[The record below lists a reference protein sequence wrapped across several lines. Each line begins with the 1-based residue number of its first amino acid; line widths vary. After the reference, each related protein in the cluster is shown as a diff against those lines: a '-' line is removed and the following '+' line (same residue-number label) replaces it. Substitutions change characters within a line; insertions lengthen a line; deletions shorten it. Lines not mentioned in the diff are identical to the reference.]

1 MAESAFDPAG
11 IWRAFA
17 RAVQPDVEYWLAQ
30 LDAPEQAQSQRLM
43 ALLAANR
50 ETTFGRQY
58 GFASIA
64 SPDQFR
70 ERVPMQGAAGYLP
83 WLERASRD
91 AQPVLS
97 AQAPLFF
104 ERTSG
109 STSRQKLIPYT
120 PAFLREMQSAM
131 VVWLADMVRVCPGI
145 AQGRAYWSMSPALQ
159 PAGVAP
165 NGIRIGS
172 ASDLEYLG
180 GSSAAALAAT
190 LLVPPFSGNPATWRY
205 ETLRAIIA
213 DESLA
218 LLSVW
223 SPTFLGS
230 LLRPLFT
237 PEDPSC
243 ACELAAL
250 EADLPGPR
258 AAALRRA
265 LADGHCERLWPRLT
279 AISCWLDGPS
289 HGYAQALRARFP
301 QAQWLPK
308 GLFATEGVVSIP
320 FGEAP
325 DCTLAV
331 GSHYLEFLRDDGH
344 ICDVSALAPGDEA
357 QVLMTTGAGLYRYA
371 LGDRIRVTGMTAR
384 TPRVTFLGRAAAS
397 CDLVGEKLDESIVNE
412 ALAPARARGATACLV
427 PFQQAD
433 APHYVLLLAG
443 VEEHAVQALR
453 IEAEQR
459 LGHIFHYA
467 HARQLGQLGPLRS
480 RRIPGAQ
487 AALGDLL
494 QRAAERTGMRA
505 GDVKPSGLVTR
516 LALAEAMLE
525 MTEA

>member
-1 MAESAFDPAG
+1 MAASTFDPVGA
-11 IWRAFA
+11 WRAFA
-17 RAVQPDVEYWLAQ
+17 RAAQPDVEHWLAQ
-30 LDAPEQAQSQRLM
+30 LDAPEQAQSRRLM
-43 ALLAANR
+43 ELLAANR
-50 ETTFGRQY
+50 ETAFGRHH
-58 GFASIA
+58 GFADIA
-64 SPDQFR
+64 SPEQFR

-91 AQPVLS
+91 TQPVLT

-109 STSRQKLIPYT
+109 STARQKLIPYT

-131 VVWLADMVRVCPGI
+131 VVWLADMVRLCPEI
-145 AQGRAYWSMSPALQ
+145 ALGRAYWSMSPALQ

-205 ETLRAIIA
+205 ETLRALIA
-213 DESLA
+213 DDSLA

-223 SPTFLGS
+223 SPTFLAS
-230 LLRPLFT
+230 VLRPLFS
-237 PEDPSC
+237 PEDASS
-243 ACELAAL
+243 ARELAAL
-250 EADLPGPR
+250 EAELPGPR
-258 AAALRRA
+258 AAALRGA
-265 LADGHCERLWPRLT
+265 LADGHCGRLWPRLA

-289 HGYAQALRARFP
+289 RGYAQALRERFP
-301 QAQWLPK
+301 QARWLPK

-331 GSHYLEFLRDDGH
+331 GSHYLEFLRDDGR
-344 ICDVSALAPGDEA
+344 ICDVSALVPGDKA

-371 LGDRIRVTGMTAR
+371 LGDRIRITGMTGR

-397 CDLVGEKLDESIVNE
+397 CDLVGEKLDEGAVGE

-427 PFQQAD
+427 PSPQAD

-443 VEEHAVQALR
+443 SGEHSVEALR
-453 IEAEQR
+453 NEVEQR

-467 HARQLGQLGPLRS
+467 QARRLGQLGPLRA
-480 RRIPGAQ
+480 RLIPGTQ

-516 LALAEAMLE
+516 LPLAEAML
-525 MTEA
+525 AISAA